1 MTANQIKLVT
11 PSEYTGYQIAFKLLV
26 QAKRLDEAEKE
37 LERARKYAS
46 PTMDFYF
53 DYMTLE
59 LEKYKTDNDKEHF
72 KTALGMIE
80 KALKTV
86 KPTVKEVVES
96 YINAAEIYL
105 QLEDADRAIECLNA
119 AQNPIWAYN
128 NGFDVVVRNYEP
140 VTLTEYDIE
149 DMIEADRKKIEEQ
162 FGDYGF
168 EE

>member
-1 MTANQIKLVT
+1 LSAKLSSSLRIWSSLELGCTPENLVQLYNLLGILCFDIGRYDDALVNLNKAEKLIGIDVDILKRKAVIYGIKNDIKNGLMTANQIKLVT

-80 KALKTV
+80 KALK
-86 KPTVKEVVES
+86 
-96 YINAAEIYL
+96 
-105 QLEDADRAIECLNA
+105 R
-119 AQNPIWAYN
+119 
-128 NGFDVVVRNYEP
+128 
-140 VTLTEYDIE
+140 
-149 DMIEADRKKIEEQ
+149 
-162 FGDYGF
+162 
-168 EE
+168 

>member
-105 QLEDADRAIECLNA
+105 QLEDATEPLSALMLPKIHL
-119 AQNPIWAYN
+119 AYN

-149 DMIEADRKKIEEQ
+149 DMIEADRKR
-162 FGDYGF
+162 
-168 EE
+168 

>member
-1 MTANQIKLVT
+1 
-11 PSEYTGYQIAFKLLV
+11 
-26 QAKRLDEAEKE
+26 
-37 LERARKYAS
+37 
-46 PTMDFYF
+46 
-53 DYMTLE
+53 
-59 LEKYKTDNDKEHF
+59 
-72 KTALGMIE
+72 MIE

-149 DMIEADRKKIEEQ
+149 DMIEADRKR
-162 FGDYGF
+162 
-168 EE
+168 

>member
-59 LEKYKTDNDKEHF
+59 LEKCGLKE
-72 KTALGMIE
+72 
-80 KALKTV
+80 
-86 KPTVKEVVES
+86 
-96 YINAAEIYL
+96 
-105 QLEDADRAIECLNA
+105 
-119 AQNPIWAYN
+119 
-128 NGFDVVVRNYEP
+128 
-140 VTLTEYDIE
+140 DIC
-149 DMIEADRKKIEEQ
+149 DSCQ
-162 FGDYGF
+162 C
-168 EE
+168 